1 MAAESIICTSPWPRA
16 SFVSIALPNIA
27 VPTLFCKL
35 VDAIAIDNPAISI
48 GTPPCLHPS
57 GNVIVSLSVNDYN
70 VRFCGYFSP

>member
-1 MAAESIICTSPWPRA
+1 MLEELKQKVYEANMDLPRYGLVT
-16 SFVSIALPNIA
+16 FTWGNVS
-27 VPTLFCKL
+27 
-35 VDAIAIDNPAISI
+35 AIAIDNPAISI